1 MFSPNN
7 QEARLVELT
16 DVGLDGIADLD
27 IAQVVEYWTAQS
39 AGRMAPPLSDF
50 HLDDISPPLLP
61 RMSVLDFI
69 GDPFDFRYRFF
80 GIELVRLAGADL
92 TGKTHFADGVV
103 LFGNANIKLLPR
115 MIAEKRPFCH
125 RVVWQSNRG
134 SHFTLTTARMP
145 LSNDGTEIT
154 GAVTATYVAP

>member
-1 MFSPNN
+1 LFSPNN

-61 RMSVLDFI
+61 RM
-69 GDPFDFRYRFF
+69 
-80 GIELVRLAGADL
+80 
-92 TGKTHFADGVV
+92 
-103 LFGNANIKLLPR
+103 
-115 MIAEKRPFCH
+115 IAEKRPFCH

-134 SHFTLTTARMP
+134 SYFTLTTARMP